1 MSVGDNSILYKN
13 VVNQN
18 VVYSWNT
25 SIFCWLYINT
35 EIFLYKPP
43 ENNADIPLLTLF
55 LFMLHLIYHNIDIQF
70 VLKAFL
76 SFAPFFYSYN
86 IL

>member
-1 MSVGDNSILYKN
+1 MSVGDNSILNKN

-18 VVYSWNT
+18 VAYSWNM
-25 SIFCWLYINT
+25 SRFWWLYRNT

-43 ENNADIPLLTLF
+43 ENNDDITLLTLF

-70 VLKAFL
+70 VLKVFL

-86 IL
+86 VL